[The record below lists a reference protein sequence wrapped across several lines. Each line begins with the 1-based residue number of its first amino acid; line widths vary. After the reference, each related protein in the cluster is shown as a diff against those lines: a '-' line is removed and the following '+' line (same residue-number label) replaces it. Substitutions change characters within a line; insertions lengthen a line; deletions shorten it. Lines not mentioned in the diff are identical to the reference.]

1 MRAPILAGVLAGLL
15 AALLVVAAFVALA
28 LSGPP
33 ATPSPSTMAAPPSTS
48 AAPSVTTPPVG
59 TTPAPTWTAS
69 PSARSPD
76 PTTSPDAPASPDPL
90 RSPSGSPEVGVAVGD
105 IAPPLRLAQLG
116 GAEVDTAALRGQ
128 PLWVNFM
135 ATWCPPC
142 RDELPIMDRLQ
153 RDLGDRM
160 TIIVVDVEE
169 DADTVAS
176 FFNSL
181 EVALPVALDEDGS
194 AQEAWN
200 AVTLPVHYWI
210 DEDGR
215 IGGVLYGA
223 AGPEQFIEG
232 IESVLPDAGV
242 EP

>member
-1 MRAPILAGVLAGLL
+1 MRAPILAGVLAGVF
-15 AALLVVAAFVALA
+15 AALLVAAAFVALA
-28 LSGPP
+28 LSGPT
-33 ATPSPSTMAAPPSTS
+33 ATPAPSMV
-48 AAPSVTTPPVG
+48 AAPSVTPPVAAPTEPMSEPTPSVSF
-59 TTPAPTWTAS
+59 TTPAPS
-69 PSARSPD
+69 PL
-76 PTTSPDAPASPDPL
+76 PTTSPGP
-90 RSPSGSPEVGVAVGD
+90 SPSPSPGDPQVGVAVGD
-105 IAPPLRLAQLG
+105 IAPPLRLAKLG
-116 GAEVDTAALRGQ
+116 GAEVDTEALRGQ

-142 RDELPIMDRLQ
+142 REELPIMDRLQ

-181 EVALPVALDEDGS
+181 EVALPVALDEDGR

-200 AVTLPVHYWI
+200 AVALPVHYWI
-210 DEDGR
+210 DEEGR
-215 IGGVLYGA
+215 VGGVLYGG

-232 IESVLPDAGV
+232 IETVLPDAGV

>member
-1 MRAPILAGVLAGLL
+1 MRAPILAGVLAGVF
-15 AALLVVAAFVALA
+15 AALLVAAAFVALA
-28 LSGPP
+28 LSGPT
-33 ATPSPSTMAAPPSTS
+33 ATPAPSMV
-48 AAPSVTTPPVG
+48 AAPSVTPPVAAPTEPTSEPTPSVSF
-59 TTPAPTWTAS
+59 TTPAPS
-69 PSARSPD
+69 PL
-76 PTTSPDAPASPDPL
+76 PTTSPGP
-90 RSPSGSPEVGVAVGD
+90 SPSPSPGDPQVGVAVGD

-116 GAEVDTAALRGQ
+116 GAEVDTEALRGQ

-142 RDELPIMDRLQ
+142 REELPIMDRLQ

-181 EVALPVALDEDGS
+181 VVALPVALDEDGR

-200 AVTLPVHYWI
+200 AVALPVHYWI
-210 DEDGR
+210 DEEGR
-215 IGGVLYGA
+215 VGGVLYGG

-232 IESVLPDAGV
+232 IETVLPDAGV

>member
-1 MRAPILAGVLAGLL
+1 
-15 AALLVVAAFVALA
+15 
-28 LSGPP
+28 
-33 ATPSPSTMAAPPSTS
+33 
-48 AAPSVTTPPVG
+48 
-59 TTPAPTWTAS
+59 
-69 PSARSPD
+69 
-76 PTTSPDAPASPDPL
+76 
-90 RSPSGSPEVGVAVGD
+90 VAVGD

-116 GAEVDTAALRGQ
+116 GAEVDTEALRGQ

-142 RDELPIMDRLQ
+142 REELPIMDRLQ

-181 EVALPVALDEDGS
+181 EVALPVALDEDGR

-200 AVTLPVHYWI
+200 AVALPVHYWI
-210 DEDGR
+210 DEEGR
-215 IGGVLYGA
+215 VGGVLYGG

-232 IESVLPDAGV
+232 IETVLPDAGV

>member
-1 MRAPILAGVLAGLL
+1 MRAPILAGVLAGVF
-15 AALLVVAAFVALA
+15 AALLVAAAFVALA
-28 LSGPP
+28 LSGPT
-33 ATPSPSTMAAPPSTS
+33 ATPAPSMV
-48 AAPSVTTPPVG
+48 AAPSVTPPVAAPTEPTSEPTPSVSF
-59 TTPAPTWTAS
+59 TTPAPS
-69 PSARSPD
+69 PL
-76 PTTSPDAPASPDPL
+76 PTTSPGP
-90 RSPSGSPEVGVAVGD
+90 SPSPSPGDPQVGLAVGD

-116 GAEVDTAALRGQ
+116 GAEVDTEALRGQ

-142 RDELPIMDRLQ
+142 REELPIMDRLQ

-181 EVALPVALDEDGS
+181 EVALPVALDEDGR

-200 AVTLPVHYWI
+200 AVALPVHYWI
-210 DEDGR
+210 DEEGR
-215 IGGVLYGA
+215 VGGVLYGG

-232 IESVLPDAGV
+232 IETVLPDAGV

>member
-1 MRAPILAGVLAGLL
+1 MRAPILAGVLAGVF
-15 AALLVVAAFVALA
+15 AALLVAAAFVALA
-28 LSGPP
+28 LSGPT
-33 ATPSPSTMAAPPSTS
+33 ATPAPSMV
-48 AAPSVTTPPVG
+48 AAPSVTPPVAAPTDPTSEPTPSVSF
-59 TTPAPTWTAS
+59 TTPAPS
-69 PSARSPD
+69 PL
-76 PTTSPDAPASPDPL
+76 PTTSPGP
-90 RSPSGSPEVGVAVGD
+90 SPSPSPGDPQVGVAVGD

-116 GAEVDTAALRGQ
+116 GAEVDTEALRGQ

-142 RDELPIMDRLQ
+142 REELPIMDRLQ

-181 EVALPVALDEDGS
+181 EVALPVALDEDGR

-200 AVTLPVHYWI
+200 AVALPVHYWI
-210 DEDGR
+210 DEEGR
-215 IGGVLYGA
+215 VGGVLYGG

-232 IESVLPDAGV
+232 IETVLPDAGV

>member
-1 MRAPILAGVLAGLL
+1 MRAPILAGVLAGVF
-15 AALLVVAAFVALA
+15 AALLVAAAFVALA
-28 LSGPP
+28 LGGPT
-33 ATPSPSTMAAPPSTS
+33 ATPAPSMV
-48 AAPSVTTPPVG
+48 AAPSVTPPVAAPTEPTSEPTPSMSF
-59 TTPAPTWTAS
+59 TTPAPS
-69 PSARSPD
+69 PL
-76 PTTSPDAPASPDPL
+76 PTTSPGP
-90 RSPSGSPEVGVAVGD
+90 SPSPSPGDPQVGVAVGD

-116 GAEVDTAALRGQ
+116 GAEVDTEALRGQ

-142 RDELPIMDRLQ
+142 REELPIMDRLQ

-181 EVALPVALDEDGS
+181 EVALPVALDEDGR

-200 AVTLPVHYWI
+200 AVALPVHYWI
-210 DEDGR
+210 DEEGR
-215 IGGVLYGA
+215 VGGVLYGG

-232 IESVLPDAGV
+232 IETVLPDAGV

>member
-1 MRAPILAGVLAGLL
+1 MRAPILAGVLAGVF
-15 AALLVVAAFVALA
+15 AALLVAAAFVALA
-28 LSGPP
+28 LSGPT
-33 ATPSPSTMAAPPSTS
+33 ATPAPSMV
-48 AAPSVTTPPVG
+48 AAPSVTPPVAAPTEPMSEPTPSVSF
-59 TTPAPTWTAS
+59 TTPAPS
-69 PSARSPD
+69 PL
-76 PTTSPDAPASPDPL
+76 PTTSPGP
-90 RSPSGSPEVGVAVGD
+90 SPSPSPGDPQVGLAVGD

-116 GAEVDTAALRGQ
+116 GAEVDTEALRGQ

-142 RDELPIMDRLQ
+142 REELPIMDRLQ

-181 EVALPVALDEDGS
+181 EVALPVALDEDGR

-200 AVTLPVHYWI
+200 AVALPVHYWI
-210 DEDGR
+210 DEEGR
-215 IGGVLYGA
+215 VGGVLYGG

-232 IESVLPDAGV
+232 IETVLPDAGV

>member
-1 MRAPILAGVLAGLL
+1 MRAPILAGVLAGVF
-15 AALLVVAAFVALA
+15 AALLVAAAFVALA
-28 LSGPP
+28 LSGPT
-33 ATPSPSTMAAPPSTS
+33 ATPAPSMV
-48 AAPSVTTPPVG
+48 AAPSVTPPVAAPTEPTSEPTPSVSF
-59 TTPAPTWTAS
+59 TTPAPS
-69 PSARSPD
+69 PL
-76 PTTSPDAPASPDPL
+76 PTTSPGP
-90 RSPSGSPEVGVAVGD
+90 SPSPSPGDPQVGVAVGD

-116 GAEVDTAALRGQ
+116 GAEVDTEALRGQ

-142 RDELPIMDRLQ
+142 REELPIMDRLQ

-181 EVALPVALDEDGS
+181 AVALPVALDEDGR

-200 AVTLPVHYWI
+200 AVALPVHYWI
-210 DEDGR
+210 DEEGR
-215 IGGVLYGA
+215 VGGVLYGG
-223 AGPEQFIEG
+223 AGPEQFVEG

>member
-1 MRAPILAGVLAGLL
+1 MRGPIVVGVLAGLL
-15 AALLVVAAFVALA
+15 VAALVAGLFVAYALRDPTPPLA
-28 LSGPP
+28 PIAPSSPP
-33 ATPSPSTMAAPPSTS
+33 AGERSSS
-48 AAPSVTTPPVG
+48 TTPNATAPVSQGPLGSLVPRTPRSSGVSASG
-59 TTPAPTWTAS
+59 TVVP
-69 PSARSPD
+69 
-76 PTTSPDAPASPDPL
+76 
-90 RSPSGSPEVGVAVGD
+90 SPSGSPEPDVGVAVGD

-116 GAEVDTAALRGQ
+116 GSEVDTTALRGQ

-142 RDELPIMDRLQ
+142 REELPIMDRLQ
-153 RDLGDRM
+153 RELGDRM

-176 FFNSL
+176 FFSGL

-194 AQEAWN
+194 AQDAWG
-200 AVTLPVHYWI
+200 ALALPVHYWI

-215 IGGVLYGA
+215 VGGFLYGG

-232 IESVLPDAGV
+232 IETVLPDAGL

>member
-1 MRAPILAGVLAGLL
+1 MRAPILAGVLAGVF
-15 AALLVVAAFVALA
+15 AAFLVAAAFVALA
-28 LSGPP
+28 LSGPT
-33 ATPSPSTMAAPPSTS
+33 ATPAPSMV
-48 AAPSVTTPPVG
+48 AAPSVTPPVAAPTEPTSEPTPSVSF
-59 TTPAPTWTAS
+59 TTPAPS
-69 PSARSPD
+69 PL
-76 PTTSPDAPASPDPL
+76 PTTSPGP
-90 RSPSGSPEVGVAVGD
+90 SPSPSPGDPQVGLAVGD

-116 GAEVDTAALRGQ
+116 GAEVDTEALRGQ

-142 RDELPIMDRLQ
+142 REELPIMDRLQ

-181 EVALPVALDEDGS
+181 EVALPVALDEDGR

-200 AVTLPVHYWI
+200 AVALPVHYWI
-210 DEDGR
+210 DEEGR
-215 IGGVLYGA
+215 VGGVLYGG

-232 IESVLPDAGV
+232 IETVLPDAGV

>member
-1 MRAPILAGVLAGLL
+1 MRAPILAGVLAGVF
-15 AALLVVAAFVALA
+15 AALLVAAAFVALA
-28 LSGPP
+28 LSGPT
-33 ATPSPSTMAAPPSTS
+33 ATPARSMV
-48 AAPSVTTPPVG
+48 AAPSVTPPVAAPTEPMSEPTPSVSF
-59 TTPAPTWTAS
+59 TTPAPS
-69 PSARSPD
+69 PL
-76 PTTSPDAPASPDPL
+76 PTTSPGP
-90 RSPSGSPEVGVAVGD
+90 SPSPSPGDPQVGVAVGD

-116 GAEVDTAALRGQ
+116 GAEVDTEALRGQ

-142 RDELPIMDRLQ
+142 REELPIMDRLQ

-181 EVALPVALDEDGS
+181 EVALPVALDEDGR

-200 AVTLPVHYWI
+200 AVALPVHYWI
-210 DEDGR
+210 DEEGR
-215 IGGVLYGA
+215 VGGVLYGG

-232 IESVLPDAGV
+232 IETVLPDAGV

>member
-1 MRAPILAGVLAGLL
+1 MRAPILAGVLAGVF
-15 AALLVVAAFVALA
+15 AALLVAAAFVALA
-28 LSGPP
+28 LSGPT
-33 ATPSPSTMAAPPSTS
+33 ATPAPSMV
-48 AAPSVTTPPVG
+48 AAPSVTPPVAAPTEPMSEPTPSVSF
-59 TTPAPTWTAS
+59 TTPAPS
-69 PSARSPD
+69 PL
-76 PTTSPDAPASPDPL
+76 PTTSPGP
-90 RSPSGSPEVGVAVGD
+90 SPSPSPGDPQVGVAVGD

-116 GAEVDTAALRGQ
+116 GAEVDTEALRGQ

-142 RDELPIMDRLQ
+142 REELPIMDRLQ

-181 EVALPVALDEDGS
+181 EVALPVALDEDGR

-200 AVTLPVHYWI
+200 AVALPVHYWI
-210 DEDGR
+210 DEEGR
-215 IGGVLYGA
+215 VGGVLYGG

-232 IESVLPDAGV
+232 IETVLPDAGV

>member
-1 MRAPILAGVLAGLL
+1 MRAPILAGVLAGVF
-15 AALLVVAAFVALA
+15 AALLVAAAFVALA
-28 LSGPP
+28 LSGPT
-33 ATPSPSTMAAPPSTS
+33 ATPAPSMV
-48 AAPSVTTPPVG
+48 AAPSVTPPVAAPTEPTSEPTPSVSF
-59 TTPAPTWTAS
+59 TTPAPS
-69 PSARSPD
+69 PL
-76 PTTSPDAPASPDPL
+76 PTTSPGP
-90 RSPSGSPEVGVAVGD
+90 SPSPSPGDPQVGVAVGD

-116 GAEVDTAALRGQ
+116 GAEVDTEALRGQ

-142 RDELPIMDRLQ
+142 REELPIMDRLQ

-181 EVALPVALDEDGS
+181 EVALPVALDEDGR

-200 AVTLPVHYWI
+200 AVALPVHYWI
-210 DEDGR
+210 DDEGR
-215 IGGVLYGA
+215 VGGVLYGG

-232 IESVLPDAGV
+232 IETVLPDAGV

>member
-1 MRAPILAGVLAGLL
+1 MRAPILAGVLAGVF
-15 AALLVVAAFVALA
+15 AALLVAAAFVALA
-28 LSGPP
+28 LSGPT
-33 ATPSPSTMAAPPSTS
+33 ATPAPSMV
-48 AAPSVTTPPVG
+48 AAPSVTPPVAAPTEPTSEPTPSVSF
-59 TTPAPTWTAS
+59 TTPAPS
-69 PSARSPD
+69 PL
-76 PTTSPDAPASPDPL
+76 PTTSPGP
-90 RSPSGSPEVGVAVGD
+90 SPSPSPGDPQVGVAVGD

-116 GAEVDTAALRGQ
+116 GAEVDTEALRGQ

-142 RDELPIMDRLQ
+142 REELPIMDRLQ

-176 FFNSL
+176 FFTGL

-194 AQEAWN
+194 AQEAWGA
-200 AVTLPVHYWI
+200 AVLPVHYWI

-215 IGGVLYGA
+215 IGGVLYGG

>member
-1 MRAPILAGVLAGLL
+1 MRAPILAGVLAGVF
-15 AALLVVAAFVALA
+15 AALLVAAAFVALA
-28 LSGPP
+28 LSGPT
-33 ATPSPSTMAAPPSTS
+33 ATPAPSMV
-48 AAPSVTTPPVG
+48 AAPSVTPPVAAPTDPTSEPTPSVSF
-59 TTPAPTWTAS
+59 TTPAPS
-69 PSARSPD
+69 PL
-76 PTTSPDAPASPDPL
+76 PTTSPGP
-90 RSPSGSPEVGVAVGD
+90 SPSPSPGDPQVGVAVGD

-116 GAEVDTAALRGQ
+116 GAEVDTEALRGQ

-142 RDELPIMDRLQ
+142 REELPIMDRLQ

-169 DADTVAS
+169 DVDTVAS

-181 EVALPVALDEDGS
+181 EVALPVALDEDGR

-200 AVTLPVHYWI
+200 AVALPVHYWI
-210 DEDGR
+210 DEEGR
-215 IGGVLYGA
+215 VGGVLYGG

-232 IESVLPDAGV
+232 IETVLPDAGV

>member
-1 MRAPILAGVLAGLL
+1 MRAPILAGALVGVF
-15 AALLVVAAFVALA
+15 AALLVAAAFVALA
-28 LSGPP
+28 LSGPT
-33 ATPSPSTMAAPPSTS
+33 ATPAPSMV
-48 AAPSVTTPPVG
+48 AAPSVTPPVAAPTEPTSEPTPSG
-59 TTPAPTWTAS
+59 SLATPAPS
-69 PSARSPD
+69 PL
-76 PTTSPDAPASPDPL
+76 PTTSPGP
-90 RSPSGSPEVGVAVGD
+90 SPSPSLGDPQVGVSVGD
-105 IAPPLRLAQLG
+105 IAPPLRLTQLG
-116 GAEVDTAALRGQ
+116 GAEVDTEALRGQ

-142 RDELPIMDRLQ
+142 REELPIMDGLQ

-181 EVALPVALDEDGS
+181 EVALPVALDEDGR

-200 AVTLPVHYWI
+200 AVALPVHYWI
-210 DEDGR
+210 DEEGR
-215 IGGVLYGA
+215 VGGVLYGG

-232 IESVLPDAGV
+232 IDSVLPDAGV

>member
-1 MRAPILAGVLAGLL
+1 MRAPILAGVLAGVF
-15 AALLVVAAFVALA
+15 AALLVAAAFVALA
-28 LSGPP
+28 LSGPT
-33 ATPSPSTMAAPPSTS
+33 ATPAPSMV
-48 AAPSVTTPPVG
+48 AAPSVTPPVAAPTEPTSEPTPSVSF
-59 TTPAPTWTAS
+59 TTPAPS
-69 PSARSPD
+69 PL
-76 PTTSPDAPASPDPL
+76 PTTSPGP
-90 RSPSGSPEVGVAVGD
+90 SPSPSPGDPQVGVAVGD

-116 GAEVDTAALRGQ
+116 GAEVDTEALRGQ

-142 RDELPIMDRLQ
+142 REELPIMDRLQ

-169 DADTVAS
+169 DTDTVAS

-181 EVALPVALDEDGS
+181 EVALPVALDEDGR

-200 AVTLPVHYWI
+200 AVALPVHYWI
-210 DEDGR
+210 DEEGR
-215 IGGVLYGA
+215 VGGVLYGG

-232 IESVLPDAGV
+232 IETVLPDAGV

>member
-1 MRAPILAGVLAGLL
+1 MRAPILAGVLAGVF
-15 AALLVVAAFVALA
+15 AALLVAAAFVALA
-28 LSGPP
+28 LSGPT
-33 ATPSPSTMAAPPSTS
+33 ATPAPSMV
-48 AAPSVTTPPVG
+48 AAPSVTPPVAAPTEPTSEPTPSVSF
-59 TTPAPTWTAS
+59 TTPAPS
-69 PSARSPD
+69 PL
-76 PTTSPDAPASPDPL
+76 PTTSPGP
-90 RSPSGSPEVGVAVGD
+90 SPSPSPGDPQVGVAVGD

-116 GAEVDTAALRGQ
+116 GAEVDTEALRGQ

-142 RDELPIMDRLQ
+142 REELPIMDRLQ

-181 EVALPVALDEDGS
+181 EVALPVALDEDGR

-200 AVTLPVHYWI
+200 AVALPVHYWI
-210 DEDGR
+210 DEEGR
-215 IGGVLYGA
+215 VAGVLYGG

-232 IESVLPDAGV
+232 IETVLPDAGV

>member
-1 MRAPILAGVLAGLL
+1 MRAPILAGVLAGVF
-15 AALLVVAAFVALA
+15 AALLVAAAFVALA
-28 LSGPP
+28 LSGPT
-33 ATPSPSTMAAPPSTS
+33 ATPAPSMV
-48 AAPSVTTPPVG
+48 AAPSVTPPVAAPTDPTSEPTPSVSF
-59 TTPAPTWTAS
+59 TTPAPS
-69 PSARSPD
+69 PL
-76 PTTSPDAPASPDPL
+76 PTTSPGP
-90 RSPSGSPEVGVAVGD
+90 SPSPSPGDPQVGLAVGD

-116 GAEVDTAALRGQ
+116 GAEVDTEALRGQ

-142 RDELPIMDRLQ
+142 REELPIMDRLQ

-181 EVALPVALDEDGS
+181 EVALPVALDEDGR

-200 AVTLPVHYWI
+200 AVALPVHYWI
-210 DEDGR
+210 DEEGR
-215 IGGVLYGA
+215 VGGVLYGG

-232 IESVLPDAGV
+232 IETVLPDAGV

>member
-1 MRAPILAGVLAGLL
+1 MRAPILAGVLAGVF
-15 AALLVVAAFVALA
+15 AALLVAAAFVALA
-28 LSGPP
+28 LSGPT
-33 ATPSPSTMAAPPSTS
+33 ATPAPSMV
-48 AAPSVTTPPVG
+48 AAPSVTPPVAAPTEPTSEPTPSVSF
-59 TTPAPTWTAS
+59 TTPAPS
-69 PSARSPD
+69 PL
-76 PTTSPDAPASPDPL
+76 PTTSPGP
-90 RSPSGSPEVGVAVGD
+90 SPSPSPGDPQVGVAVGD

-116 GAEVDTAALRGQ
+116 GAEVDTEALRGQ

-142 RDELPIMDRLQ
+142 REELPIMDRLQ

-181 EVALPVALDEDGS
+181 EVALPVALDEDGR

-200 AVTLPVHYWI
+200 AVALPVHYWI
-210 DEDGR
+210 DEEGR
-215 IGGVLYGA
+215 VGGVLYGG

-232 IESVLPDAGV
+232 IETVLPDAGV

>member
-1 MRAPILAGVLAGLL
+1 MRAPILAGVLAGMF
-15 AALLVVAAFVALA
+15 AALLVAAAFVALA
-28 LSGPP
+28 LSGPT
-33 ATPSPSTMAAPPSTS
+33 ATPAPSMV
-48 AAPSVTTPPVG
+48 AAPSVTPPVAAPTEPTSEPTPSVSF
-59 TTPAPTWTAS
+59 TTPAPS
-69 PSARSPD
+69 PL
-76 PTTSPDAPASPDPL
+76 PTTSPGP
-90 RSPSGSPEVGVAVGD
+90 SPSPSPGDPQVGVAVGD

-116 GAEVDTAALRGQ
+116 GAEVDTEALRGQ

-142 RDELPIMDRLQ
+142 REELPIMDRLQ

-181 EVALPVALDEDGS
+181 EVALPVALDEDGR

-200 AVTLPVHYWI
+200 AVALPVHYWI
-210 DEDGR
+210 DEEGR
-215 IGGVLYGA
+215 VGGVLYGG

-232 IESVLPDAGV
+232 IETVLPDAGV

>member
-1 MRAPILAGVLAGLL
+1 M
-15 AALLVVAAFVALA
+15 
-28 LSGPP
+28 
-33 ATPSPSTMAAPPSTS
+33 
-48 AAPSVTTPPVG
+48 
-59 TTPAPTWTAS
+59 
-69 PSARSPD
+69 
-76 PTTSPDAPASPDPL
+76 
-90 RSPSGSPEVGVAVGD
+90 AVGD

-116 GAEVDTAALRGQ
+116 GAEVDTESLRGQ

-176 FFNSL
+176 FFNGL
-181 EVALPVALDEDGS
+181 EVALPVALDQDGR

-200 AVTLPVHYWI
+200 AVALPVHYWI
-210 DEDGR
+210 DEEGR
-215 IGGVLYGA
+215 VGGVLYGG

>member
-1 MRAPILAGVLAGLL
+1 MRAPILAGVLAGVF
-15 AALLVVAAFVALA
+15 AALLVAAAFVALA
-28 LSGPP
+28 LGGPT
-33 ATPSPSTMAAPPSTS
+33 ATPAPSMV
-48 AAPSVTTPPVG
+48 AAPSVTPPVAAPTEPTSEPTPSVSF
-59 TTPAPTWTAS
+59 TTPAPS
-69 PSARSPD
+69 PL
-76 PTTSPDAPASPDPL
+76 PTTSPGP
-90 RSPSGSPEVGVAVGD
+90 SPSPSPGDPQVGLAVGD

-116 GAEVDTAALRGQ
+116 GAEVDTEALRGQ

-142 RDELPIMDRLQ
+142 REELPIMDRLQ

-181 EVALPVALDEDGS
+181 EVALPVALDEDGR

-200 AVTLPVHYWI
+200 AVALPVHYWI
-210 DEDGR
+210 DEEGR
-215 IGGVLYGA
+215 VGGVLYGG

-232 IESVLPDAGV
+232 IETVLPDAGV

>member
-1 MRAPILAGVLAGLL
+1 MRAPILAGVLAGVF
-15 AALLVVAAFVALA
+15 AALLVAAAFVALA
-28 LSGPP
+28 LSGPT
-33 ATPSPSTMAAPPSTS
+33 ATPAPSMV
-48 AAPSVTTPPVG
+48 AAPSVTPPVAAPTEPMSEPTPSVSF
-59 TTPAPTWTAS
+59 TTPAPS
-69 PSARSPD
+69 PL
-76 PTTSPDAPASPDPL
+76 PTTSPGP
-90 RSPSGSPEVGVAVGD
+90 SPSPSPGDPHVGVAVGD

-116 GAEVDTAALRGQ
+116 GAEVDTEALRGQ

-142 RDELPIMDRLQ
+142 REELPIMDRLQ

-181 EVALPVALDEDGS
+181 EVALPVALDEDGR

-200 AVTLPVHYWI
+200 AVALPVHYWI
-210 DEDGR
+210 DEEGR
-215 IGGVLYGA
+215 VGGVLYGG

-232 IESVLPDAGV
+232 IETVLPDAGV

>member
-1 MRAPILAGVLAGLL
+1 MRAPILAGVLAGVF
-15 AALLVVAAFVALA
+15 AALLVAAAFVALA
-28 LSGPP
+28 LGGPT
-33 ATPSPSTMAAPPSTS
+33 ATPAPSMV
-48 AAPSVTTPPVG
+48 AAPSVTPPVAAPTEPTSEPTPSVSF
-59 TTPAPTWTAS
+59 TTPAPS
-69 PSARSPD
+69 PL
-76 PTTSPDAPASPDPL
+76 PTTSPGP
-90 RSPSGSPEVGVAVGD
+90 SPSPSPGDPQVGVAVGD

-116 GAEVDTAALRGQ
+116 GAEVDTEALRGQ

-142 RDELPIMDRLQ
+142 REELPIMDRLQ

-181 EVALPVALDEDGS
+181 EVALPVALDEDGR

-200 AVTLPVHYWI
+200 AVALPVHYWI
-210 DEDGR
+210 DEEGR
-215 IGGVLYGA
+215 VGGVLYGG

-232 IESVLPDAGV
+232 IETVLPDAGV

>member
-15 AALLVVAAFVALA
+15 AALLVAAAFVALA
-28 LSGPP
+28 LS
-33 ATPSPSTMAAPPSTS
+33 TPSPSPTAPAVAVPPSTPPATVS
-48 AAPSVTTPPVG
+48 TTTPGVPSASPVPSPG
-59 TTPAPTWTAS
+59 LTAS
-69 PSARSPD
+69 PGS
-76 PTTSPDAPASPDPL
+76 TSPGPPPT
-90 RSPSGSPEVGVAVGD
+90 GGTEIGVGLGD

-116 GAEVDTAALRGQ
+116 GAEVDTAALLGQ

-142 RDELPIMDRLQ
+142 REELPIMDRLQ
-153 RDLGDRM
+153 RDLGERM

-200 AVTLPVHYWI
+200 AVALPVHYWI
-210 DEDGR
+210 DEEGR
-215 IGGVLYGA
+215 VAGVLYGG

>member
-1 MRAPILAGVLAGLL
+1 MRAPILAGVLAGVF
-15 AALLVVAAFVALA
+15 AALLVAAAFVALA
-28 LSGPP
+28 LSGPT
-33 ATPSPSTMAAPPSTS
+33 ATPAPSMV
-48 AAPSVTTPPVG
+48 AAPSVTPPVAAPTEPTSEPTPSVSF
-59 TTPAPTWTAS
+59 TTPAPS
-69 PSARSPD
+69 PL
-76 PTTSPDAPASPDPL
+76 PTTSPGP
-90 RSPSGSPEVGVAVGD
+90 SPSPSPGDPQVGVAVGD

-116 GAEVDTAALRGQ
+116 GAEVDTEALRGQ

-142 RDELPIMDRLQ
+142 REELPIMDRLQ

-181 EVALPVALDEDGS
+181 EVALPVALDEDGR

-200 AVTLPVHYWI
+200 AVALPVHYWI
-210 DEDGR
+210 DDEGR
-215 IGGVLYGA
+215 VGGVLYGG

-232 IESVLPDAGV
+232 IETVLPDAGV
-242 EP
+242 VP